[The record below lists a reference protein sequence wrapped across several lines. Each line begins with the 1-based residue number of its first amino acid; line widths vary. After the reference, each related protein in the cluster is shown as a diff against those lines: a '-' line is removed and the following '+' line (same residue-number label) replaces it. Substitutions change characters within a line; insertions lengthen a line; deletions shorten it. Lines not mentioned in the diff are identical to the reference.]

1 VSQQYKEIVKIER
14 SVIRPK
20 RRAGEEKKVAD
31 YDEQSCCFDP
41 ALDSRTVL
49 YWPINKRKK
58 TEETKI
64 KIKN

>member
-41 ALDSRTVL
+41 ALDSRTVFVL
-49 YWPINKRKK
+49 TYYEERKD
-58 TEETKI
+58 
-64 KIKN
+64 